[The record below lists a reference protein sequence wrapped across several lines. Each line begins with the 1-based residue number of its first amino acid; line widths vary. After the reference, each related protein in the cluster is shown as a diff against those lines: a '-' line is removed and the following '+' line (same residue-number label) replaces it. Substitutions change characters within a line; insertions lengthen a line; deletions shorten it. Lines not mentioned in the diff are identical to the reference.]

1 MIYLFEYIN
10 AIVCIEL
17 KLFLFKCMKEG
28 LFMEN
33 NLLSILKSCVHIS
46 KDTLSDFEV
55 DNFFGIYENDILD
68 CIAKNS
74 LIVTKNKK
82 KIEACILIM
91 TAIKTYLESLET
103 QNNSILESL
112 DYGQLVM
119 YRNKKY
125 RYLGCETIEG
135 CNLKGEKKIVLEADN
150 GHYKINEEEAY
161 KLSKYLGNSKKL
173 NKMES
178 CLKNKDTG
186 KILIAKLL
194 DKDLEDLDGV
204 LNQQIIVVFQSKKYM
219 DEFIKSLN
227 IEIEGEKY
235 DFCRVFPSRYY
246 SDLENY
252 IDLKGNKL
260 HVKPIFLFTSR
271 LDVADQL
278 IGENEDCRKL
288 ILLGDLTYCNYVETT
303 LDYLLRDEQ
312 LDKIIMHNTYESI
325 SMIESLIERDISI
338 YALENY
344 TDDKLDNH
352 DINRIVESTEINL
365 LLINIRKELIM
376 LLSPDVDVIDKQIF
390 LINSF
395 KLLKFLQT
403 ICIPIREYKERRIV
417 QNYLEKIKDI
427 TENNN
432 TYESDYNQLKS
443 ILTKFNKL
451 YSILYHFNPK
461 VYILKELVDPKSI
474 VILNDNCEIEYLRK
488 YQIIK
493 CKDIITI
500 SNIKEYEFYNEDL
513 VFVSFYENKYIN
525 QFNLYNDNTIKNIFY
540 CTEAIKYN
548 FQVRQLN
555 MRLKCLYENNKLCGN
570 FSCRYIEF
578 IKYDKI
584 LLESEY
590 KNSSYE
596 DGYSTNEKAQREEK
610 IIHEYIDENFNDY
623 YDIDF
628 LSKKEELLN
637 MEFEKKNQIYQSNES
652 YYDMKAYKKIIF
664 DNGQYAYLSKN
675 IKLFCIDSEGNHA
688 VKKIESLN
696 TEDKVVFTNKKT
708 DEALDDMFEEVI
720 NSEVFK
726 DKYNKDYQNVHYF
739 KNALK
744 NYIKRYD
751 GDYELVSK
759 ELSYFNIEKGA
770 VAIRHWTEYKI
781 VGPREK
787 EIYEVIGKITMDK
800 KLLND
805 WQKIYESF
813 EKIRTFKSKFKRI
826 FKYTVK
832 SEIVNNSEDEDE
844 ITTLILETFDNL
856 YDYVDI
862 VKVSQIIE
870 LNEDIDNVE
879 LNCIMGEKYSL
890 QGGV

>member
-1 MIYLFEYIN
+1 M
-10 AIVCIEL
+10 
-17 KLFLFKCMKEG
+17 G
-28 LFMEN
+28 N
-33 NLLSILKSCVHIS
+33 NLLSILRSCIYIS
-46 KDTLSDFEV
+46 KDKLSHFEI
-55 DNFFGIYENDILD
+55 DNFFEIYEEDILD
-68 CIAKNS
+68 SGIKSS

-91 TAIKTYLESLET
+91 MAIKAYLDDSK
-103 QNNSILESL
+103 NPNVSILDDLEK
-112 DYGQLVM
+112 GHLVM
-119 YRNKKY
+119 YGNKKY
-125 RYLGCETIEG
+125 KYLGCEIIEKG
-135 CNLKGEKKIVLEADN
+135 FLKGQRKIVLESKD
-150 GHYKINEEEAY
+150 GYYKVNENEAY
-161 KLSKYLGNSKKL
+161 NISKYMGRSKKL
-173 NKMES
+173 NKLGGE
-178 CLKNKDTG
+178 LKSKETG

-194 DKDLEDLDGV
+194 GTELEDLDGV
-204 LNQQIIVVFQSKKYM
+204 LNQQIIVVFQSRKYM
-219 DEFIKSLN
+219 EEFIKSLN

-235 DFCRVFPSRYY
+235 DFGRVFPSRYY

-278 IGENEDCRKL
+278 IGENEECRKL
-288 ILLGDLTYCNYVETT
+288 ILLGDSTYCNYVEST
-303 LDYLLRDEQ
+303 LDYLLRDDQ

-325 SMIESLIERDISI
+325 SMIDSLIERDISI

-344 TDDKLDNH
+344 TDDKLDNQ
-352 DINRIVESTEINL
+352 DINRIVESNEINI

-376 LLSPDVDVIDKQIF
+376 LLTPDVDVIDKQIF

-395 KLLKFLQT
+395 KLLKLLQT
-403 ICIPIREYKERRIV
+403 ICMPIREYKERRIV

-427 TENNN
+427 TENNSA
-432 TYESDYNQLKS
+432 YESDYNQLKS
-443 ILTKFNKL
+443 ILIKFNKL

-461 VYILKELVDPKSI
+461 IYILKELVNPKSI

-525 QFNLYNDNTIKNIFY
+525 QFNLYNDNTIKNILY

-555 MRLKCLYENNKLCGN
+555 MRLKCLYENNKLRGK
-570 FSCRYIEF
+570 FSCRYIEL
-578 IKYDKI
+578 IKYNNI

-596 DGYSTNEKAQREEK
+596 DVYSTKERVQREEK
-610 IIHEYIDENFNDY
+610 IIHEYIDENFKDY

-628 LSKKEELLN
+628 LNKKEELLN
-637 MEFEKKNQIYQSNES
+637 LEFEKTNQIYQSNES

-675 IKLFCIDSEGNHA
+675 IKLFCIDSKGNHA

-696 TEDKVVFTNKKT
+696 TNDKVVFTNKKT
-708 DEALDDMFEEVI
+708 DEALDEMFEEVI
-720 NSEVFK
+720 NSKVFK
-726 DKYNKDYQNVHYF
+726 NKYNEDYKNVNYF

-800 KLLND
+800 KLFND
-805 WQKIYESF
+805 WSKIYESF

-856 YDYVDI
+856 YNYVDI

-879 LNCIMGEKYSL
+879 LNCLIGEKYSL